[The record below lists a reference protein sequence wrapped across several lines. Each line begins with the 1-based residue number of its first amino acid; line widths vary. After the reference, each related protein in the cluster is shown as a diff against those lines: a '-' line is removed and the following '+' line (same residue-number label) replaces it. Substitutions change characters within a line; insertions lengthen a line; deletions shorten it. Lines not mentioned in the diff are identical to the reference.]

1 MFRAFILVAP
11 ILAVAINHDNDNGKL
26 WNWLKDEAGN
36 DPIDAVLKAG
46 SDAPA
51 EPAPSSEAASPAA
64 ASTDPAPAK
73 DSSYTDILT
82 SGASAPAAAEE
93 PAQAEVYHPPAA
105 EMNFGSSS
113 SGSSRLITIPLDS
126 QFIQGGRHL
135 RGA

>member
-11 ILAVAINHDNDNGKL
+11 ILAVAINHDNDKL

-51 EPAPSSEAASPAA
+51 EPAPSPAA

-93 PAQAEVYHPPAA
+93 PAQAEVSHPPAA